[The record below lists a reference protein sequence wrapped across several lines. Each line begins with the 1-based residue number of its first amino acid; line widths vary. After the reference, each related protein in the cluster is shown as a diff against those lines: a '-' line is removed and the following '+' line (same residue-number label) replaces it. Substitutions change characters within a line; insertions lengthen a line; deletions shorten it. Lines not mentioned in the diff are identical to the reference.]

1 MAIGSLSSLGLGSKV
16 LNYDVID
23 KLKDAD
29 EKALIAPLDKKMEQN
44 VEKQKAL
51 VEIKTLLSALKGPV
65 KTLSDYSTY
74 ISRKSNV
81 TGDALSASV
90 GAGVPIQDIKVDVQN
105 LAQGD
110 INELGAKFSSR
121 DDIFSQ
127 VDTTLKF
134 YTQNKDYAVDIK
146 AGMTLGDVA
155 QSITDATNGEVM
167 GIVMKTGGN
176 DPYQLMVNTKNTG
189 EDNRIY
195 FGSHL
200 QSTLTNKNALSLGV
214 DGSGKSEV
222 SLNLKG
228 ADGNMHEV
236 PIMLELPES
245 ASIKQKNTA
254 IQKAMEQALENDP
267 NFKDLIAN
275 GDISIDTLHGG
286 DSLIINDRRGG
297 NIEVKG
303 SKAKE
308 LGFLQT
314 TTQESDLLKSSR
326 TIKEG
331 KLEGVVSLNGQKL
344 DLSALTKESNTS
356 EENTDAII
364 QAINS
369 KEGLNAFKNAE
380 GKLVINSKTGMLTIK
395 GEDASGKASLKDL
408 GLNAGMVQSYE
419 ASQNTLFMSK
429 NLQKASDSEFTY
441 NGVSITRPTNEVNDV
456 ISGVNI
462 TLEQTTEP
470 NKPAIISVS
479 RDNQAIIDSL
489 KEFVKAYN
497 ELIPKLDEDTRYDAD
512 TKIAG
517 IFNGVGDIRTIR
529 SSLNNVFSYSV
540 HTDNGVESLM
550 KYGLSLDDKGVMSL
564 DEAKLSS
571 ALNSN
576 PKATQDFFYG
586 SDSKDM
592 GGREIHQEGIFSK
605 FNQVIANLIDG
616 GNAKLKIY
624 EDSLDRDAKSL
635 TKDKENAQELLKTRY
650 NIMAERFAAYDSQI
664 SKANQKFNSVQM
676 MIDQAAAKKN

>member
-81 TGDALSASV
+81 TGDALSANV

-189 EDNRIY
+189 EDNRVY

-286 DSLIINDRRGG
+286 ESLIINDRRGG
-297 NIEVKG
+297 NIEIKG

-314 TTQESDLLKSSR
+314 ATQESDLLKSSR

-331 KLEGVVSLNGQKL
+331 KLEGVISLNGQKL
-344 DLSALTKESNTS
+344 DLKALTKESNTS

-369 KEGLNAFKNAE
+369 KEGLSAFKNAE

-395 GEDASGKASLKDL
+395 GEDALGKNSLKDL

-429 NLQKASDSEFTY
+429 NLQKASDSAFTY

>member
-236 PIMLELPES
+236 PIVLELPES

-254 IQKAMEQALENDP
+254 IQKAIEQALENDP

-286 DSLIINDRRGG
+286 ESLIINDRRGG
-297 NIEVKG
+297 NIEIKG

-331 KLEGVVSLNGQKL
+331 KLEGVISLNGQKL
-344 DLSALTKESNTS
+344 DLKALTKESNTS
-356 EENTDAII
+356 EENTDAIV

-395 GEDASGKASLKDL
+395 GEDALGKNSLKDL
-408 GLNAGMVQSYE
+408 GLSAGMVQSYE

-429 NLQKASDSEFTY
+429 NLQKASDSQFTY

-456 ISGVNI
+456 INGVNI

-517 IFNGVGDIRTIR
+517 IFNGVGDIRAIR

>member
-134 YTQNKDYAVDIK
+134 YTQNKDYAVNIR

-228 ADGNMHEV
+228 ADGGMHEV

-254 IQKAMEQALENDP
+254 IQKAIEQALENDP

-286 DSLIINDRRGG
+286 ESLIINDRRGG
-297 NIEVKG
+297 NIEIKG

-331 KLEGVVSLNGQKL
+331 KLEGAVSLNGQKL

-364 QAINS
+364 QAINA

-395 GEDASGKASLKDL
+395 GEDALGKDSLKDL
-408 GLNAGMVQSYE
+408 GLSAGMVQSYE

-429 NLQKASDSEFTY
+429 NLQKASDSAFTY

-489 KEFVKAYN
+489 TEFVKAYN

>member
-51 VEIKTLLSALKGPV
+51 VEIKTLLSSLKGPV

-286 DSLIINDRRGG
+286 ESLIINDRRGG
-297 NIEVKG
+297 NIEIKG

-344 DLSALTKESNTS
+344 DLSALTKENNTS
-356 EENTDAII
+356 EENTDAIV

-395 GEDASGKASLKDL
+395 GEDALGKASLKDL
-408 GLNAGMVQSYE
+408 GLSAGMVQSYE

-429 NLQKASDSEFTY
+429 NLQKASDSAFTY

-456 ISGVNI
+456 INGVNI

-489 KEFVKAYN
+489 TEFVKAYN

-517 IFNGVGDIRTIR
+517 IFNGVSDIRAIR

>member
-189 EDNRIY
+189 GDNRVY

-214 DGSGKSEV
+214 DGNGKSEL

-254 IQKAMEQALENDP
+254 IQKAIEQALENDP

-286 DSLIINDRRGG
+286 ESLIINDRRGG
-297 NIEVKG
+297 NIEIKG

-314 TTQESDLLKSSR
+314 ATQESDLLKSSR

-331 KLEGVVSLNGQKL
+331 KLEGVISLNGQKL
-344 DLSALTKESNTS
+344 DLKTLTKEGNTS

-395 GEDASGKASLKDL
+395 GEDALGKNSLKDL

-419 ASQNTLFMSK
+419 ASQDTLFMSK

-456 ISGVNI
+456 INGVNI

>member
-134 YTQNKDYAVDIK
+134 YTQNKDYAVNIK

-214 DGSGKSEV
+214 DGSGKSEL

-236 PIMLELPES
+236 PILLELPES

-254 IQKAMEQALENDP
+254 IQKAIEQALENDP

-286 DSLIINDRRGG
+286 ESLIINDRRGG
-297 NIEVKG
+297 NIEIKG

-331 KLEGVVSLNGQKL
+331 KLEGVISLNGQKL
-344 DLSALTKESNTS
+344 DLKALTKESNTS

-364 QAINS
+364 QAINA

-395 GEDASGKASLKDL
+395 GEDALGKNSLKDL

-441 NGVSITRPTNEVNDV
+441 NGVSITRPTNEINDV
-456 ISGVNI
+456 INGVNI

>member
-51 VEIKTLLSALKGPV
+51 VEIKTLLSSLKGPV

-176 DPYQLMVNTKNTG
+176 EPYQLMVNTKNTG
-189 EDNRIY
+189 EDNRVY

-200 QSTLTNKNALSLGV
+200 QSTLTNKNALSLGL
-214 DGSGKSEV
+214 DGAGKSEL

-228 ADGNMHEV
+228 ADGSMHEV

-245 ASIKQKNTA
+245 ASIKQKNAA

-286 DSLIINDRRGG
+286 ESLIINDRRGG

-331 KLEGVVSLNGQKL
+331 KLEGVISLNGQKL
-344 DLSALTKESNTS
+344 DLGALTKESNTS

-395 GEDASGKASLKDL
+395 GEDALGKNSLKDL

-419 ASQNTLFMSK
+419 ASQDTLFMSK
-429 NLQKASDSEFTY
+429 NLQKASDSAFTY

-489 KEFVKAYN
+489 TEFVKAYN

-517 IFNGVGDIRTIR
+517 IFNGVGDIRAIR

>member
-189 EDNRIY
+189 EDNRVY

-236 PIMLELPES
+236 PIILELPES

-286 DSLIINDRRGG
+286 ESLIINDRRGG
-297 NIEVKG
+297 NIEIKG

-314 TTQESDLLKSSR
+314 ATQESDLLKSSR

-331 KLEGVVSLNGQKL
+331 KLEGVISLNGQKL
-344 DLSALTKESNTS
+344 DLKALTKEDNTS

-364 QAINS
+364 QAINA
-369 KEGLNAFKNAE
+369 KEGLSAFKNAE

-395 GEDASGKASLKDL
+395 GEDALGKASLKDL

>member
-134 YTQNKDYAVDIK
+134 YTQNKDYTVDIK

-297 NIEVKG
+297 NIEIKG

-331 KLEGVVSLNGQKL
+331 KLEGVISLNGQKL
-344 DLSALTKESNTS
+344 DLKALTKESNTS

-395 GEDASGKASLKDL
+395 GEDALGKASLKDL
-408 GLNAGMVQSYE
+408 GLSAGMVQSYE
-419 ASQNTLFMSK
+419 ASQNTLFMSN

-517 IFNGVGDIRTIR
+517 IFNGVGDIRAIR

-616 GNAKLKIY
+616 GSAKLKIY

>member
-51 VEIKTLLSALKGPV
+51 VEIKTLLSSLKGPV

-189 EDNRIY
+189 EDNRVY

-236 PIMLELPES
+236 PIMLEFPES

-254 IQKAMEQALENDP
+254 IQKAIEQALENDP

-275 GDISIDTLHGG
+275 RDISIDTLHGG
-286 DSLIINDRRGG
+286 ESLIINDRRGG
-297 NIEVKG
+297 NIEIKG

-331 KLEGVVSLNGQKL
+331 KLEGVISLNGQKL
-344 DLSALTKESNTS
+344 DLKALTKESNTS

-380 GKLVINSKTGMLTIK
+380 GKLVINSKTGILTIK
-395 GEDASGKASLKDL
+395 GEDALGKASLKDL

>member
-245 ASIKQKNTA
+245 ASIKQKNAA

-286 DSLIINDRRGG
+286 ESLIINDRRGG
-297 NIEVKG
+297 NIEIKG

-308 LGFLQT
+308 LGFSQT

-344 DLSALTKESNTS
+344 DLKALTKEGNTS
-356 EENTDAII
+356 EENTDAIV

-395 GEDASGKASLKDL
+395 GEDALGKNSLKDL
-408 GLNAGMVQSYE
+408 GLSAGMVQSYE

-456 ISGVNI
+456 INGVNI

-616 GNAKLKIY
+616 GSAKLKIY

>member
-51 VEIKTLLSALKGPV
+51 VEIKTLLSSLKGPV

-134 YTQNKDYAVDIK
+134 YTQNKDYAVNIK

-222 SLNLKG
+222 SLNLRG

-254 IQKAMEQALENDP
+254 IQKAIEQALENDP

-286 DSLIINDRRGG
+286 ESLIINDRRGG
-297 NIEVKG
+297 NIEIKG

-314 TTQESDLLKSSR
+314 ATQESDLLKSSR

-331 KLEGVVSLNGQKL
+331 KLEGVISLNGQKL
-344 DLSALTKESNTS
+344 DLKALTKEGNTS

-364 QAINS
+364 QAINA

-395 GEDASGKASLKDL
+395 GEDALGKASLKDL

-419 ASQNTLFMSK
+419 ASQDTLFMSK

-456 ISGVNI
+456 INGVNI

-470 NKPAIISVS
+470 SKPAIISVS

>member
-134 YTQNKDYAVDIK
+134 YTQNKDYAIDIK

-236 PIMLELPES
+236 PIVLELPES

-254 IQKAMEQALENDP
+254 IQKAIEQALENDP

-286 DSLIINDRRGG
+286 ESLIINDRRGG
-297 NIEVKG
+297 NIEIKG

-314 TTQESDLLKSSR
+314 ATQESDLLKSSR

-331 KLEGVVSLNGQKL
+331 KLEGVISLNGQKL
-344 DLSALTKESNTS
+344 DLKALTKESNTS

-369 KEGLNAFKNAE
+369 KEGLSAFKNAE

-395 GEDASGKASLKDL
+395 GEDALGKASLKDL
-408 GLNAGMVQSYE
+408 GLSAGMVQSYE
-419 ASQNTLFMSK
+419 ASQDTLFMSK

-456 ISGVNI
+456 INGVNI

-616 GNAKLKIY
+616 ENAKLKIY

>member
-51 VEIKTLLSALKGPV
+51 VEIKTLLSSLKGPV

-254 IQKAMEQALENDP
+254 IQKAIEQALENDP

-286 DSLIINDRRGG
+286 ESLIINDRRGG
-297 NIEVKG
+297 NIEIKG

-314 TTQESDLLKSSR
+314 ATQESDLLKSSR

-331 KLEGVVSLNGQKL
+331 KLEGVISLNGQKL
-344 DLSALTKESNTS
+344 DLKALTKEGNTS
-356 EENTDAII
+356 EENTDAIV
-364 QAINS
+364 QAINA
-369 KEGLNAFKNAE
+369 KEGLSAFKNAE

-395 GEDASGKASLKDL
+395 GEDALGKNSLKDL

-419 ASQNTLFMSK
+419 ASQGTLFMSK

-616 GNAKLKIY
+616 GSAKLKIY

>member
-214 DGSGKSEV
+214 DGSGKSEL

-286 DSLIINDRRGG
+286 ESLIINDRRGG
-297 NIEVKG
+297 NIEIKG

-314 TTQESDLLKSSR
+314 ATQESDLLKSSR

-331 KLEGVVSLNGQKL
+331 KLEGVISLNGQKL
-344 DLSALTKESNTS
+344 DLKALTKESNTS

-364 QAINS
+364 QAINA
-369 KEGLNAFKNAE
+369 KEGLSAFKNAE

-395 GEDASGKASLKDL
+395 GEDALGKESLKDL
-408 GLNAGMVQSYE
+408 GLNAGIMQSYE
-419 ASQNTLFMSK
+419 ASQDTLFMSK

-441 NGVSITRPTNEVNDV
+441 DGVSITRPTNEVNDV
-456 ISGVNI
+456 INGVNI

-517 IFNGVGDIRTIR
+517 IFNGVGDIRAIR

>member
-51 VEIKTLLSALKGPV
+51 VEIKTLLSSLKGPV

-134 YTQNKDYAVDIK
+134 YTQNKDYAIDIK

-228 ADGNMHEV
+228 ADGSMHEV

-254 IQKAMEQALENDP
+254 IQKAIEQALENDP

-286 DSLIINDRRGG
+286 ESLIINDRRGG
-297 NIEVKG
+297 NIEIKG

-314 TTQESDLLKSSR
+314 ATQESDLLKSSR

-331 KLEGVVSLNGQKL
+331 KLEGVISLNGQKL
-344 DLSALTKESNTS
+344 DLKALTKESNTS

-364 QAINS
+364 QAINA

-395 GEDASGKASLKDL
+395 GEDALGKASLKDL
-408 GLNAGMVQSYE
+408 GLSAGMVQSYE
-419 ASQNTLFMSK
+419 ASQDTLFMSK
-429 NLQKASDSEFTY
+429 NLQKASDSAFTY

-489 KEFVKAYN
+489 TEFVKAYN

-517 IFNGVGDIRTIR
+517 IFNGVGDIRAIR

-540 HTDNGVESLM
+540 HTDSGVESLM

-576 PKATQDFFYG
+576 PKATQNFFYG

>member
-51 VEIKTLLSALKGPV
+51 VEIKTLLSSLKGPV

-90 GAGVPIQDIKVDVQN
+90 GAGVPIQDIKVDVQS

-200 QSTLTNKNALSLGV
+200 QSTLTNKNALSLGL
-214 DGSGKSEV
+214 DGSGKSEL

-254 IQKAMEQALENDP
+254 IQKAIEQALENDP

-286 DSLIINDRRGG
+286 ESLIINDRRGG
-297 NIEVKG
+297 NIEIKG

-314 TTQESDLLKSSR
+314 ATQESDLLKSSR

-331 KLEGVVSLNGQKL
+331 KLEGVISLNGQKL
-344 DLSALTKESNTS
+344 DLKALTKESNTS
-356 EENTDAII
+356 EENTDAIV

-395 GEDASGKASLKDL
+395 GEDALGKASLKDL
-408 GLNAGMVQSYE
+408 GLSAGIMQSYE

-429 NLQKASDSEFTY
+429 NLQKASDSQFTY

-489 KEFVKAYN
+489 TEFVKAYN

-517 IFNGVGDIRTIR
+517 IFNGVGDIRAIR

>member
-134 YTQNKDYAVDIK
+134 YTQNKDYAVNIK

-364 QAINS
+364 QAINA
-369 KEGLNAFKNAE
+369 KEGLSAFKNAE

-395 GEDASGKASLKDL
+395 GEDALGKNSLKDL

-419 ASQNTLFMSK
+419 ASQNTFFMSK

-489 KEFVKAYN
+489 TEFVKAYN

-517 IFNGVGDIRTIR
+517 IFNGVGDIRAIR

>member
-51 VEIKTLLSALKGPV
+51 VEIKTLLSSLKGPV

-134 YTQNKDYAVDIK
+134 YTQNKDYAVNIK

-286 DSLIINDRRGG
+286 ESLIINDRRGG
-297 NIEVKG
+297 NIEIKG

-314 TTQESDLLKSSR
+314 ATQESDLLKSSR

-331 KLEGVVSLNGQKL
+331 KLEGVISLNGQKL
-344 DLSALTKESNTS
+344 DLKALTKESNTS
-356 EENTDAII
+356 EENTDAIV

-395 GEDASGKASLKDL
+395 GEDALGKNSLKDL
-408 GLNAGMVQSYE
+408 GLSAGMVQSYE

-429 NLQKASDSEFTY
+429 NLQKASDSAFTY

>member
-189 EDNRIY
+189 EDNRVY

-286 DSLIINDRRGG
+286 ESLIINDRRGG

-356 EENTDAII
+356 EENTDAIV

-369 KEGLNAFKNAE
+369 KEGLSAFKNAE

-395 GEDASGKASLKDL
+395 GEDALGKNSLKDL
-408 GLNAGMVQSYE
+408 GLSAGMVQSYE
-419 ASQNTLFMSK
+419 ASQDTLFMSK
-429 NLQKASDSEFTY
+429 NLQKASDSAFTY

-456 ISGVNI
+456 INGVNI

>member
-134 YTQNKDYAVDIK
+134 YTQNKDYAVNIK

-254 IQKAMEQALENDP
+254 IQKAIEQALENDP

-286 DSLIINDRRGG
+286 ESLIINDRRGG

-314 TTQESDLLKSSR
+314 ATQESDLLKSSR

-331 KLEGVVSLNGQKL
+331 KLEGVISLNGQKL
-344 DLSALTKESNTS
+344 DLKALTKEGNTS

-395 GEDASGKASLKDL
+395 GEDALGKNSLKDL

-517 IFNGVGDIRTIR
+517 IFNGVGDIRAIR

-616 GNAKLKIY
+616 GSAKLKIY

>member
-51 VEIKTLLSALKGPV
+51 VEIKTLLSSLKGPV

-121 DDIFSQ
+121 DDVFSQ

-134 YTQNKDYAVDIK
+134 YTQNKDYAIDIK

-245 ASIKQKNTA
+245 TSIKQKNTA

-356 EENTDAII
+356 EENTDVIV
-364 QAINS
+364 QAINA

-395 GEDASGKASLKDL
+395 GEDALGKASLKDL

-429 NLQKASDSEFTY
+429 NLQKASDSAFTY

-517 IFNGVGDIRTIR
+517 IFNGVGDIRAIR

>member
-29 EKALIAPLDKKMEQN
+29 EKALIAPLDRKMEQN

-121 DDIFSQ
+121 DDVFSQ

-134 YTQNKDYAVDIK
+134 YTQNKDYAVNIK

-189 EDNRIY
+189 GDNRIY

-254 IQKAMEQALENDP
+254 IQKAIEQALENNP

-286 DSLIINDRRGG
+286 ESLIINDRRGG
-297 NIEVKG
+297 NIEIKG

-331 KLEGVVSLNGQKL
+331 KLEGVISLNGQKL
-344 DLSALTKESNTS
+344 DLKALTKEGNTS

-364 QAINS
+364 QAINA
-369 KEGLNAFKNAE
+369 KEGLSAFKNAE

-395 GEDASGKASLKDL
+395 GEDALGKNSLKDL
-408 GLNAGMVQSYE
+408 GLSAGMVQSYE
-419 ASQNTLFMSK
+419 ASQNTLFISK

-517 IFNGVGDIRTIR
+517 IFNGVGDIRAIR

-576 PKATQDFFYG
+576 HKATQDFFYG

>member
-134 YTQNKDYAVDIK
+134 YTQNKDYAVNIK

-214 DGSGKSEV
+214 DGSGKSEL

-254 IQKAMEQALENDP
+254 IQKAIEQALENDP

-286 DSLIINDRRGG
+286 ESLIINDRRGG
-297 NIEVKG
+297 NIEIKG

-331 KLEGVVSLNGQKL
+331 KLEGVISLNGQKL
-344 DLSALTKESNTS
+344 DLKALTKESNTS

-364 QAINS
+364 QAINA

-380 GKLVINSKTGMLTIK
+380 GRLVINSKTGMLTIK
-395 GEDASGKASLKDL
+395 GEDALGKNSLKDL
-408 GLNAGMVQSYE
+408 GLSAGMVQSYE
-419 ASQNTLFMSK
+419 ASQDTLFRAK

-489 KEFVKAYN
+489 TEFVKAYN

-517 IFNGVGDIRTIR
+517 IFNGVGDIRAIR

>member
-189 EDNRIY
+189 EDNRVY

-214 DGSGKSEV
+214 DGNGKSEL

-254 IQKAMEQALENDP
+254 IQKAMEQTLENDP

-286 DSLIINDRRGG
+286 ESLIINDRRGG
-297 NIEVKG
+297 NIEIKG

-314 TTQESDLLKSSR
+314 ATQESDLLKSSR

-331 KLEGVVSLNGQKL
+331 KLEGAISLNGQKL
-344 DLSALTKESNTS
+344 DLKALTKESNTS
-356 EENTDAII
+356 EQNTDAII

-395 GEDASGKASLKDL
+395 GEDALGKNSLKDL

-419 ASQNTLFMSK
+419 ASQDTLFRAK
-429 NLQKASDSEFTY
+429 NLQKASDSQFTY

-517 IFNGVGDIRTIR
+517 IFNGVGDIRAIR

>member
-286 DSLIINDRRGG
+286 ESLIINDRRGG
-297 NIEVKG
+297 NIEIKG

-314 TTQESDLLKSSR
+314 ATQESDLLKSSR

-331 KLEGVVSLNGQKL
+331 KLEGVISLNGQKL
-344 DLSALTKESNTS
+344 DLKALTKESNTS

-364 QAINS
+364 QAINA

-395 GEDASGKASLKDL
+395 GEDALGKASLKDL
-408 GLNAGMVQSYE
+408 GLSAGMVQSYE
-419 ASQNTLFMSK
+419 ASQDTLFVSK

-605 FNQVIANLIDG
+605 FNQVIANLTDG

>member
-236 PIMLELPES
+236 PIMLELHES

-286 DSLIINDRRGG
+286 ESLIINDRRGG
-297 NIEVKG
+297 NIEIKG

-314 TTQESDLLKSSR
+314 ATQESDLLKSSR

-331 KLEGVVSLNGQKL
+331 KLEGVISLNGQKL
-344 DLSALTKESNTS
+344 DLKALTKESNTS

-364 QAINS
+364 QAINA

-395 GEDASGKASLKDL
+395 GEDALGKASLKDL

-517 IFNGVGDIRTIR
+517 IFNGVGDIRAIR

>member
-51 VEIKTLLSALKGPV
+51 VEIKTLLSSLKGPV

-134 YTQNKDYAVDIK
+134 YTQNKDYAVSIK

-236 PIMLELPES
+236 PIVLELPES

-286 DSLIINDRRGG
+286 ESLIINDRRGG
-297 NIEVKG
+297 NIEIKG

-314 TTQESDLLKSSR
+314 ATQESDLLKSSR

-331 KLEGVVSLNGQKL
+331 KLEGVISLNGQKL
-344 DLSALTKESNTS
+344 DLKALTKEGNTS

-395 GEDASGKASLKDL
+395 GEDALGKASLKDL
-408 GLNAGMVQSYE
+408 GLSAGMVQSYE
-419 ASQNTLFMSK
+419 ASQNTLFISK

-456 ISGVNI
+456 INGVNI

>member
-134 YTQNKDYAVDIK
+134 YTQNKDYAVNIK

-214 DGSGKSEV
+214 DGNGKSEV

-254 IQKAMEQALENDP
+254 IQKAIEQALENNP

-286 DSLIINDRRGG
+286 ESLIINDRRGG
-297 NIEVKG
+297 NIEIKG

-331 KLEGVVSLNGQKL
+331 KLEGVISLNGQKL
-344 DLSALTKESNTS
+344 DLKALTKESNTS

-395 GEDASGKASLKDL
+395 GEDALGKNSLKDL
-408 GLNAGMVQSYE
+408 GLSAGMVQSYE
-419 ASQNTLFMSK
+419 ASQDTLFMSK
-429 NLQKASDSEFTY
+429 NLQKASDSQFTY

-462 TLEQTTEP
+462 MLEQTTEP

-517 IFNGVGDIRTIR
+517 IFNGVGDIRAIR

>member
-51 VEIKTLLSALKGPV
+51 VEIKTLLSSLKGPV

-189 EDNRIY
+189 EDNRVY

-254 IQKAMEQALENDP
+254 IQKAIEQALENDP

-286 DSLIINDRRGG
+286 ESLIINDRRGG
-297 NIEVKG
+297 NIEIKG

-314 TTQESDLLKSSR
+314 ATQESDLLKSSR

-331 KLEGVVSLNGQKL
+331 KLEGVISLNGQKL
-344 DLSALTKESNTS
+344 DLKALTKEGNTS
-356 EENTDAII
+356 EENTDAIV
-364 QAINS
+364 QAINA

-395 GEDASGKASLKDL
+395 GEDALGKASLKDL
-408 GLNAGMVQSYE
+408 GLSAGMVQSYE
-419 ASQNTLFMSK
+419 ASQDTLFRAK

-456 ISGVNI
+456 INGVNI

-517 IFNGVGDIRTIR
+517 IFNGVGDIRAIR

>member
-146 AGMTLGDVA
+146 AGMTLGDVV

-200 QSTLTNKNALSLGV
+200 QSTLTNKNALSLGF

-286 DSLIINDRRGG
+286 ESLIINDRRGG
-297 NIEVKG
+297 NIEIKG

-314 TTQESDLLKSSR
+314 ATQESDLLKSSR

-331 KLEGVVSLNGQKL
+331 KLEGVISLNGQKL
-344 DLSALTKESNTS
+344 DLKALTKEGNTS
-356 EENTDAII
+356 EENTDAIV
-364 QAINS
+364 QAINA

-395 GEDASGKASLKDL
+395 GEDALGKASLKDL

-456 ISGVNI
+456 INGVNI

>member
-51 VEIKTLLSALKGPV
+51 VEIKTLLSSLKGPV

-134 YTQNKDYAVDIK
+134 YTQNKDYAVNIK

-200 QSTLTNKNALSLGV
+200 QSTLTNKNALSLGL
-214 DGSGKSEV
+214 DGAGKSEL

-228 ADGNMHEV
+228 ADGSMHEV

-245 ASIKQKNTA
+245 ASIKQKNAA

-286 DSLIINDRRGG
+286 ESLIINDRRGG
-297 NIEVKG
+297 NIEIKG

-331 KLEGVVSLNGQKL
+331 KLEGVISLNGQKL
-344 DLSALTKESNTS
+344 DLKALTKESNTS

-395 GEDASGKASLKDL
+395 GEDALGKASLKDL
-408 GLNAGMVQSYE
+408 GLSAGMVQSYE
-419 ASQNTLFMSK
+419 ASQNTLFMSN

>member
-51 VEIKTLLSALKGPV
+51 VEIKTLLSSLKGPV

-134 YTQNKDYAVDIK
+134 YTQDKDYAVDIK

-214 DGSGKSEV
+214 DGNGKSEV

-228 ADGNMHEV
+228 ADGSMHEV

-286 DSLIINDRRGG
+286 ESLIINDRRGG
-297 NIEVKG
+297 NIEIKG

-314 TTQESDLLKSSR
+314 TAQESDLLKSSR

-331 KLEGVVSLNGQKL
+331 KLEGVISLNGQKL
-344 DLSALTKESNTS
+344 DLKALTKESNTS
-356 EENTDAII
+356 EENTDAIV

-395 GEDASGKASLKDL
+395 GEDALGKASLKDL
-408 GLNAGMVQSYE
+408 GLSAGMVQSYE

-429 NLQKASDSEFTY
+429 NLQKAGDSQFTY

-489 KEFVKAYN
+489 TEFVKAYN

-517 IFNGVGDIRTIR
+517 IFNGVGDIRAIR

>member
-189 EDNRIY
+189 EDNRVY

-200 QSTLTNKNALSLGV
+200 QSTLTNKNALSLGL
-214 DGSGKSEV
+214 DGAGKSEL

-228 ADGNMHEV
+228 ADESMHEV

-245 ASIKQKNTA
+245 ASIKQKNAA

-286 DSLIINDRRGG
+286 ESLIINDRRGG
-297 NIEVKG
+297 HIEIKG

-314 TTQESDLLKSSR
+314 ATQESDLLKSAR

-331 KLEGVVSLNGQKL
+331 KLEGVISLNGQKL
-344 DLSALTKESNTS
+344 DLKALTKESNTS

-364 QAINS
+364 QAINA
-369 KEGLNAFKNAE
+369 KEGLSAFKNAE

-395 GEDASGKASLKDL
+395 GEDALGKASLKDL
-408 GLNAGMVQSYE
+408 GLSAGMVQSYE
-419 ASQNTLFMSK
+419 ASQDTLFRAK

-456 ISGVNI
+456 INGVNI

>member
-51 VEIKTLLSALKGPV
+51 VEIKTLLSSLKGPV

-214 DGSGKSEV
+214 DGSGKSEL

-245 ASIKQKNTA
+245 ASIKQKNAA
-254 IQKAMEQALENDP
+254 IQKAIEQALENDP

-286 DSLIINDRRGG
+286 ESLIINDRRGG

-314 TTQESDLLKSSR
+314 ATQESDLLKSSR

-344 DLSALTKESNTS
+344 DLKALTKEGNTS

-364 QAINS
+364 QAINA
-369 KEGLNAFKNAE
+369 KEGLSAFKNAE

-395 GEDASGKASLKDL
+395 GEDALGKASLKDL

-429 NLQKASDSEFTY
+429 NLQKASDSAFTY

-456 ISGVNI
+456 INGVNI

-517 IFNGVGDIRTIR
+517 IFNGVGDIRAIR

-550 KYGLSLDDKGVMSL
+550 EYGLSLDDKGVMSL

>member
-134 YTQNKDYAVDIK
+134 YTQNKDYAVSIK

-189 EDNRIY
+189 EDNRVY

-214 DGSGKSEV
+214 DGSAKSEL

-254 IQKAMEQALENDP
+254 IQKAIEQALENDP

-286 DSLIINDRRGG
+286 ESLIINDRRGG
-297 NIEVKG
+297 NIEIKG

-331 KLEGVVSLNGQKL
+331 KLEGVISLNGQKL
-344 DLSALTKESNTS
+344 DLKALTKEGNIS

-364 QAINS
+364 QAINA

-395 GEDASGKASLKDL
+395 GEDALGKASLKDL
-408 GLNAGMVQSYE
+408 GLSAGMVQSYE

-429 NLQKASDSEFTY
+429 NLQKASDSQFTY

-517 IFNGVGDIRTIR
+517 IFNGVGDIRAIR

>member
-51 VEIKTLLSALKGPV
+51 VEIKTLLSSLKGPV

-189 EDNRIY
+189 EDNRVY

-214 DGSGKSEV
+214 DGAGKSEL

-254 IQKAMEQALENDP
+254 IQKAIEQALENDP

-286 DSLIINDRRGG
+286 ESLIINDRRGG
-297 NIEVKG
+297 NIEIKG

-344 DLSALTKESNTS
+344 DLKALTKEGNTS

-364 QAINS
+364 QAINA

-395 GEDASGKASLKDL
+395 GEDALGKDSLKDL
-408 GLNAGMVQSYE
+408 GLNAGIMQSYE

-429 NLQKASDSEFTY
+429 NLQRASDSQFTY

-517 IFNGVGDIRTIR
+517 IFNGVGDIRAIR

-586 SDSKDM
+586 SDGKDM

>member
-90 GAGVPIQDIKVDVQN
+90 GAGVPIQDIKVDVQS

-134 YTQNKDYAVDIK
+134 YTQNKDYAVNIK

-228 ADGNMHEV
+228 TDGNMHEV

-254 IQKAMEQALENDP
+254 IQKAIEQALENDP

-286 DSLIINDRRGG
+286 ESLIINDRRGG
-297 NIEVKG
+297 SIEVKG

-331 KLEGVVSLNGQKL
+331 KLEGAISLNSQKL
-344 DLSALTKESNTS
+344 DLSALTKESNTN
-356 EENTDAII
+356 EENTDAIV

-395 GEDASGKASLKDL
+395 GEDALGKASLKDL

-429 NLQKASDSEFTY
+429 NLQKASDSAFTY

-489 KEFVKAYN
+489 TEFVKAYN

-517 IFNGVGDIRTIR
+517 IFNGVGDIRAIR

-571 ALNSN
+571 ALNAN

>member
-200 QSTLTNKNALSLGV
+200 QSTLTNKNALSLGI

-236 PIMLELPES
+236 PIMLEFPES

-254 IQKAMEQALENDP
+254 IQKAIEQALENDP

-286 DSLIINDRRGG
+286 ESLIINDRRGG

-331 KLEGVVSLNGQKL
+331 KLEGVISLNGQKL
-344 DLSALTKESNTS
+344 DLKALTKEGNTS
-356 EENTDAII
+356 EENTDAIV

-395 GEDASGKASLKDL
+395 GEDALGKASLKDL

-517 IFNGVGDIRTIR
+517 IFNGVGDIRAIR

>member
-245 ASIKQKNTA
+245 TSIKQKNTA

-297 NIEVKG
+297 SIEIKG

-326 TIKEG
+326 TTKEG
-331 KLEGVVSLNGQKL
+331 KLEGVISLNGQKL
-344 DLSALTKESNTS
+344 DLKALTKESNTS

-364 QAINS
+364 QAINA
-369 KEGLNAFKNAE
+369 KESLNAFKNAE

-395 GEDASGKASLKDL
+395 GEDALGKNSLKDL

-479 RDNQAIIDSL
+479 RDNQTIIDSL

-517 IFNGVGDIRTIR
+517 IFNGVGDIRAIR